1 MKLKDF
7 TVDNLR
13 VKAFDTRANMG
24 ADAAAEAAIYLK
36 ELLANKDEVNAVFA
50 AAPSQDDFLA
60 SLVATEGIEWN
71 RVNAFH
77 MDEYVG
83 LPSTAPQ
90 GFGNFLKE
98 RIFSK
103 LPFKSVNYIGSEGKP
118 EELVARYD
126 ALLASNHID
135 VVFMGI
141 GENGHIAFNDP
152 HVADFNDPAR
162 IKKVDLDLKCR
173 MQQVHDGCFV
183 NLDQVPEY
191 ALTLTVPT
199 LFSADRLFCIVPAAT
214 KADAVKLTVEGEI
227 GEHCPATI
235 LRRHANATM
244 YLDADSAKHIL

>member
-13 VKAFDTRANMG
+13 VKAFDTRVNMG
-24 ADAAAEAAIYLK
+24 ADAAAEAALYLR

-60 SLVATEGIEWN
+60 SLAATEGIEWN

-103 LPFKSVNYIGSEGKP
+103 LPFKSVNYIGSEGNP

-126 ALLASNHID
+126 ALLSANHID

-173 MQQVHDGCFV
+173 MQQVHDGCFE

-235 LRRHANATM
+235 LRWHANATM